1 MMMIWY
7 LIEWQL
13 TMMITMEIPTLE
25 IRTSR
30 FLISFCSKVTNRLY
44 VCMNSGFT
52 GKLVCQKEEY
62 LIFILII
69 NLCECNCFYLLPE
82 KCELELE
89 TDK

>member
-30 FLISFCSKVTNRLY
+30 FLISFCSKVTN
-44 VCMNSGFT
+44 
-52 GKLVCQKEEY
+52 
-62 LIFILII
+62 IILIL
-69 NLCECNCFYLLPE
+69 NLCHMLLFLYLLPE
-82 KCELELE
+82 KYELELVNM
-89 TDK
+89 

>member
-1 MMMIWY
+1 MMMTWY

-44 VCMNSGFT
+44 CMYEFWIYWKTCLS
-52 GKLVCQKEEY
+52 KRR
-62 LIFILII
+62 IFNI
-69 NLCECNCFYLLPE
+69 YSYY
-82 KCELELE
+82 KSM
-89 TDK
+89 